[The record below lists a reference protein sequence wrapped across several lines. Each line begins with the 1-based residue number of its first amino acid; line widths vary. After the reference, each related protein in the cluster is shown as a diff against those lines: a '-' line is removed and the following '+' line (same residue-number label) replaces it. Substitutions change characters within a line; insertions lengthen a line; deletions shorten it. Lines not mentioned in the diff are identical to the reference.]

1 MLWGLTYRVVT
12 LFLFPGQEAEV
23 LVGGNSR
30 PRHLRRKCA
39 FDTGT
44 CLATDARVHLE
55 HTLRLAPVRQ
65 RQQRQAGGG
74 RDHQVGEREAG
85 RGRQDLDNP
94 EFPGSDDLVGDAVDR
109 PDRRDQARLH
119 QLRPGGGGR
128 RRGGEDRQRQ
138 VRDLHGQEAW
148 SQGIRSS
155 RGHS

>member
-1 MLWGLTYRVVT
+1 M
-12 LFLFPGQEAEV
+12 FLFPGQEAEV

-30 PRHLRRKCA
+30 PRHLRRKYN

-44 CLATDARVHLE
+44 CLATDARLHLE
-55 HTLRLAPVRQ
+55 HALRLAPVRQ

-85 RGRQDLDNP
+85 RSRQDLDNP

-109 PDRRDQARLH
+109 PHRRDQARVH
-119 QLRPGGGGR
+119 QLRPGGVGR
-128 RRGGEDRQRQ
+128 RRGEDRQRQ
-138 VRDLHGQEAW
+138 VQDLHGQEAW